1 MVATVPAAVGG
12 LGESESRRI
21 GKPESRRIGES
32 AIGYASRFMFE
43 AQP

>member
-21 GKPESRRIGES
+21 GES
-32 AIGYASRFMFE
+32 AIGYASSFMFE